1 MWCVFNSYNMRVSRI
16 CIRIQTLEW
25 NETRNERKRDTH
37 TASEADAN
45 LHGMCLML
53 FISSFELPVYA
64 VCSKCCVL
72 FSVWERSK
80 ANEEA
85 KEKKN
90 NDKEERK
97 AKRRNRESEER
108 RKKNIAR
115 DKSNR
120 NVENNTQCYE
130 LCAFW
135 EAKIESTFRYKMYTH
150 THRTQQ
156 LNTSESTRG
165 EWEKMYTAKQNQ
177 TMPCN
182 ATLCQSN
189 CANKS
194 FLLLSTD
201 CFCSVYLYYLL
212 HFSWMRTDDVCP
224 LCFTIICA
232 IFPLSTFS
240 IPSIFCI

>member
-1 MWCVFNSYNMRVSRI
+1 MWWVFNSYNMRVSRI
-16 CIRIQTLEW
+16 YIRIQTLEW

-64 VCSKCCVL
+64 LCSKCCVL

-80 ANEEA
+80 SNKEA
-85 KEKKN
+85 KN
-90 NDKEERK
+90 
-97 AKRRNRESEER
+97 KRR
-108 RKKNIAR
+108 RKKGEEEKQRERRTKKISRAINRIETSKIIRSATSCVPFEKQ
-115 DKSNR
+115 KSSR
-120 NVENNTQCYE
+120 RFATKC
-130 LCAFW
+130 
-135 EAKIESTFRYKMYTH
+135 IH
-150 THRTQQ
+150 TRTQQ

-224 LCFTIICA
+224 LCFKIICA

-240 IPSIFCI
+240 IWSIFCI